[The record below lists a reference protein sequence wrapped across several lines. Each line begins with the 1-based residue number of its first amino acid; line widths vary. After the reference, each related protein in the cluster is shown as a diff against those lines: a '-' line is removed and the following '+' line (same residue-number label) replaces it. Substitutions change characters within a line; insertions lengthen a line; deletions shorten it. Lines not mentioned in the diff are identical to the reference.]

1 MKKKDKYLLILFLII
16 SLIWTILVYFNVFA
30 NVDSKFYKLV
40 IGFKGE
46 ILTNIFKIITFLCS
60 VKFMVSICIVL
71 GITAIIKKKKIYG
84 FPIFIIVISSVV
96 NSILKYIIR
105 RERPDK
111 INWLINES
119 NFSFPSGHSMMAVL
133 FYGFLGYII
142 YKSKINNIFKYIL
155 LFIISILILMIG
167 ISRVYLGVHYFS
179 DIIGGFLWGFTLF
192 IIIIYIGKK
201 GEIL

>member
-1 MKKKDKYLLILFLII
+1 MKKNDKCLLILFLVI
-16 SLIWTILVYFNVFA
+16 SLIWTFLVHFNVLA
-30 NVDSKFYKLV
+30 YIDSKFYEFV
-40 IGFKGE
+40 ISFKGDL
-46 ILTNIFKIITFLCS
+46 LTSIFKIITFFCS
-60 VKFMVSICIVL
+60 VKFMVIICIIL
-71 GITAIIKKKKIYG
+71 SIIALIKKDKIYG

-96 NSILKYIIR
+96 NSILKYIIK

-133 FYGFLGYII
+133 FYGFIAYII
-142 YKSKINNIFKYIL
+142 YKSKINNILKYIL
-155 LFIISILILMIG
+155 LFIVCLLILFIG

-179 DIIGGFLWGFTLF
+179 DIIGGFLWGITLF
-192 IIIIYIGKK
+192 IIVIYIGKK